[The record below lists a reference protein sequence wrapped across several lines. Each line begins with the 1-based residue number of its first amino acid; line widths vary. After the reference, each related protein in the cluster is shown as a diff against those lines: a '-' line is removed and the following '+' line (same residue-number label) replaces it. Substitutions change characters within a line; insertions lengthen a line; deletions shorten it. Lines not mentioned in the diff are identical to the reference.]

1 MARKNLI
8 ESSDHYNEIVARL
21 SKGDSGA
28 KVSEWLENQ
37 YNEKISPRTLN
48 RYKSKNIKMQ
58 DRVEAELN
66 KRQEIKNKQ
75 TEKAVQS
82 QADKIE
88 SAEETMNS
96 VASII
101 ADNMEG
107 VAKVAAEL
115 PDIFERAKRDA
126 ENPAK
131 KTEWRHVANISIQ
144 ANKVYNDYFKHEEDN
159 IEININEGFGE
170 LADAIKKSR
179 EACKND

>member
-66 KRQEIKNKQ
+66 KRQEIKREYTNK
-75 TEKAVQS
+75 T
-82 QADKIE
+82 
-88 SAEETMNS
+88 T
-96 VASII
+96 
-101 ADNMEG
+101 
-107 VAKVAAEL
+107 
-115 PDIFERAKRDA
+115 
-126 ENPAK
+126 
-131 KTEWRHVANISIQ
+131 
-144 ANKVYNDYFKHEEDN
+144 
-159 IEININEGFGE
+159 
-170 LADAIKKSR
+170 
-179 EACKND
+179 